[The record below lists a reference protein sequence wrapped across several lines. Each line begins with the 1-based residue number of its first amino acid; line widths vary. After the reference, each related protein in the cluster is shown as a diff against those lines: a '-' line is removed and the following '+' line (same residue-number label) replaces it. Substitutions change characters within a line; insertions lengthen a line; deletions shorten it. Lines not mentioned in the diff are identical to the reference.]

1 MSTVDIYLDAAS
13 RANTRR
19 SYAAAI
25 EHFEVQW
32 GGLLPASSDAVA
44 RYLAEHAELLATS
57 TLAQRLA
64 ALADW
69 HRNHGFADPT
79 KVPVVRKVLKG
90 IRTLHPSRQRQ
101 ARPLQL
107 DQLKQVV
114 QWLEQ
119 QIDEAGALG
128 QSARV
133 LRHTRDRALVLLGFW
148 RGFRGDELAR
158 LRIEDVEA
166 VAGEG
171 LVCYLPWSKGDRE
184 ALGRTYR
191 APALK
196 TLCPVDAYLAWI
208 AACGL
213 REGPVF
219 RAIDQWGNV
228 SADGLHIN
236 SLIPLLRTLLDSS
249 GIAAADR
256 YSAHSLRRGF
266 ANWAASD
273 GWDLKSLMEYV
284 GWRDL
289 KSAMRY
295 MEARDPFERLRAAN
309 ATEDSA

>member
-1 MSTVDIYLDAAS
+1 MSTVDIYLDAATRS
-13 RANTRR
+13 NTRR

-32 GGLLPASSDAVA
+32 GGLLPASSESVA
-44 RYLAEHAELLATS
+44 RYLAEHAELLAAS

-69 HRNHGFADPT
+69 HRSHGFADPT
-79 KVPVVRKVLKG
+79 KAQVVRKVLKG
-90 IRTLHPSRQRQ
+90 IRTLHPTRQRQ

-114 QWLEQ
+114 AWLEQ
-119 QIDEAGALG
+119 QIEQARALG
-128 QSARV
+128 QTARV
-133 LRHTRDRALVLLGFW
+133 LRHSRDRALVLLGFW
-148 RGFRGDELAR
+148 RGFRGDELTR
-158 LRIEDVEA
+158 LRIEDVDA
-166 VAGEG
+166 VAGQG
-171 LVCYLPWSKGDRE
+171 LRCFLPWSKGDRE

-191 APALK
+191 VPALK
-196 TLCPVDAYLAWI
+196 ELCPVEAYLAWI
-208 AACGL
+208 AASGL
-213 REGPVF
+213 RAGPVF
-219 RAIDQWGNV
+219 RAVDQWGNV
-228 SADGLHIN
+228 GQEALHIN
-236 SLIPLLRTLLDSS
+236 SLIPLLRTLLDAS
-249 GIAAADR
+249 GVAAAEQ

-295 MEARDPFERLRAAN
+295 MEARDPFAKLRAGG
-309 ATEDSA
+309 EGQELP